1 MLDIDKDEK
10 AVYDAIITIDNKLYG
25 VSLKLDKTRNAL
37 RGQDFSNA
45 IQGLAE
51 LSHELFQINQDLKK
65 RMKE

>member
-37 RGQDFSNA
+37 RGQDFTKTV
-45 IQGLAE
+45 QGLAE
-51 LSHELFQINQDLKK
+51 LSHELFHINQDLKK